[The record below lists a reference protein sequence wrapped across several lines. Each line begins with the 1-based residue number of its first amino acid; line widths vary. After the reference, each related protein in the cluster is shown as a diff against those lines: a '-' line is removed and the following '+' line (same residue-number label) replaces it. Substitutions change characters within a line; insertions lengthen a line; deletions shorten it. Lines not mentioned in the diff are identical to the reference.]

1 MTTPVPI
8 ESSAI
13 TGFMASAQRLFN
25 RRGSSDS
32 TSSEDGVKVSQIS
45 PKIKIDVRFFFC
57 FSHSFY
63 ISRGM

>member
-45 PKIKIDVRFFFC
+45 PKIKIDVRFFFL
-57 FSHSFY
+57 FQSFLFY
-63 ISRGM
+63 F